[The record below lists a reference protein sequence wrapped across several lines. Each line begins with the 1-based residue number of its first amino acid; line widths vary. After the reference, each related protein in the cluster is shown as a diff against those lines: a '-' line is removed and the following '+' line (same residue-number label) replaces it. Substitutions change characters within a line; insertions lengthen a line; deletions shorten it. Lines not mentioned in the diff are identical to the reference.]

1 MPCYR
6 FTSFYH
12 LIWLLTLLLMGSC
25 GEAPTPADNES
36 PQALF
41 TATPTE
47 GRAPLTVAFDA
58 SASVDADGDIV
69 RYVWD
74 FGDGSKGSGVTASH
88 VYTSADRY
96 EARLSV
102 FDNLGATA
110 DSQTT
115 ITVGAPRPAP
125 TAAFSAT
132 PTQGAAPLTVLFD
145 ASESDASDGTLS
157 YSWDFG
163 DGGMGEGVQVQHT
176 FAEAGTFTV
185 TLTVTD
191 DLGAQAT
198 AMKDITVE
206 PGLEPLA
213 VSPDGRGFLQSG
225 EPFLW
230 LGDTAWLLYTAMTQ
244 EQVAFYLDDAKAKG
258 FNVVQTFLT
267 ADWRTN
273 PYGSNGE
280 NLFGEAPFLDN
291 DPTRLNPAYFDRV
304 AQAVDAATERGL
316 YVSIAFGQPGKA
328 TQDGL
333 SFGLDN
339 KEDAYVYARA
349 VGERLREPTLN
360 HTLIWVN
367 GQDRNPDRDY
377 GVEVWEALAEGLA
390 DGVNGVN
397 NFDGQADYSTTLMS
411 YHPDGDYQDHG
422 WSSSTWFQD
431 AAWLDFNAVNVFIN
445 YYHLVGLV
453 ATDVAESLPKPT
465 VCLEPSYENHNRDN
479 ELRTDWHVRFQ
490 GYWCILSGAAGYAYG
505 HDNGFRLAAS
515 TKAPWPEVLDS
526 AGRLDMA
533 HLKSVITSRPFGKLV
548 SDQSLVVSA
557 QGVPD
562 EGKDYVAAARGD
574 DGSYAFVYSTN
585 GRAFSLDLTKLAG
598 TRAVAQWFDPRHG
611 AYQDAGSFALSSA
624 QTFDPPGE
632 PGDGNDWLLVVD
644 SSS

>member
-1 MPCYR
+1 MSCYR
-6 FTSFYH
+6 FTSFDR
-12 LIWLLTLLLMGSC
+12 LVWLLAVLLLGSC
-25 GEAPTPADNES
+25 NEAPTPADNES

-47 GRAPLTVAFDA
+47 GRAPLTVDFDA
-58 SASVDADGDIV
+58 STSIDADGDIV

-74 FGDGSKGSGVTASH
+74 FGDGSEGSGVTASH
-88 VYTSADRY
+88 VYTSAGRY
-96 EARLSV
+96 EARLRV
-102 FDNLGATA
+102 FDNRGATA

-115 ITVGAPRPAP
+115 ISVGASMPAP
-125 TAAFSAT
+125 TAAFSA
-132 PTQGAAPLTVLFD
+132 QELAPLTVLFD
-145 ASESDASDGTLS
+145 ASGSVAPDGTIQS

-163 DGGMGEGVQVQHT
+163 DGKEGEGIQVQHT

-185 TLTVTD
+185 TLTVAD
-191 DLGAQAT
+191 ELGAQAT
-198 AMKDITVE
+198 ARKAIAVE
-206 PGLEPLA
+206 PGLAPLT

-258 FNVVQTFLT
+258 FTVVQTFLT
-267 ADWRTN
+267 ADWSSN

-280 NLFGEAPFLDN
+280 NRFGEAPFLDN

-304 AQAVDAATERGL
+304 AQAVDAATQRGL

-333 SFGLDN
+333 SFGLET
-339 KEDAYVYARA
+339 KEDAYAYARA

-360 HTLIWVN
+360 HTLIWFN

-377 GVEVWEALAEGLA
+377 GLEIWEALAEGLA

-397 NFDGQADYSTTLMS
+397 NFDGRADYSTTLMS
-411 YHPDGDYQDHG
+411 YHPDGGYKNHG
-422 WSSSTWFQD
+422 YSSSTWFQD
-431 AAWLDFNAVNVFIN
+431 AAWLDFNAVNVFVN
-445 YYHLVGLV
+445 YYNLVGLV
-453 ATDVAESLPKPT
+453 ATDVAESPSKPT

-505 HDNGFRLAAS
+505 HYNGFRLAAS
-515 TKAPWPEVLDS
+515 TKVPWPEVLDS
-526 AGRLDMA
+526 PGRLNMA

-548 SDQSLVVSA
+548 PDQNLVVSA
-557 QGVPD
+557 RGAPD
-562 EGKDYVAAARGD
+562 EGKDYVAAARGE
-574 DGSYAFVYSTN
+574 DGSYAFVYSTK

-598 TRAVAQWFDPRHG
+598 TRVAAQWFDPRNG
-611 AYQDAGSFALSSA
+611 TYQDAGSFTVSSA

-632 PGDGNDWLLVVD
+632 PDDGNDWLLVVD
-644 SSS
+644 GSS